1 MFQIIEIFKLVLLL
15 LLLCLLIWGYH
26 EKCCFLKH

>member
-15 LLLCLLIWGYH
+15 LLCLLICGYH

>member
-15 LLLCLLIWGYH
+15 LLCLLIWGYH
-26 EKCCFLKH
+26 EKSCFLKH